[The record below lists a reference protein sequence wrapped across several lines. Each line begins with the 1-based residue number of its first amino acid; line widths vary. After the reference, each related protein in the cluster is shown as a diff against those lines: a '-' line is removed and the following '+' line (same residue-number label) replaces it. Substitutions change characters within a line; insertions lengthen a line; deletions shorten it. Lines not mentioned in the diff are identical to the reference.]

1 MIGQTYN
8 KVWGARQMFKFDKID
23 LQRVATAAIG
33 AIILTTVS
41 VGAAVG
47 PARAV
52 EMDRSVSAAAE
63 TRA

>member
-1 MIGQTYN
+1 
-8 KVWGARQMFKFDKID
+8 MFEFDSID
-23 LQRVATAAIG
+23 LQRIATAAIG
-33 AIILTTVS
+33 AFILTIVS

-63 TRA
+63 ARA

>member
-1 MIGQTYN
+1 
-8 KVWGARQMFKFDKID
+8 MFKFDSID
-23 LQRVATAAIG
+23 LQRIGIAAIG
-33 AIILTTVS
+33 AFVLTVVS

-63 TRA
+63 VRA

>member
-1 MIGQTYN
+1 
-8 KVWGARQMFKFDKID
+8 MFKSSKID
-23 LQRVATAAIG
+23 LQRIAAAAIG
-33 AIILTTVS
+33 AFLLTTVS

-52 EMDRSVSAAAE
+52 EMDRSVSAAAD